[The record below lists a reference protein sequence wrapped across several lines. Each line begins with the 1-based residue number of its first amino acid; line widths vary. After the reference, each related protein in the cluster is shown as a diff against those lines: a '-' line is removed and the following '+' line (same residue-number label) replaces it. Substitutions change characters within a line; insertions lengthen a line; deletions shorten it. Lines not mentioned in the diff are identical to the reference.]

1 VPKSPGISTTPAENA
16 EAAEFV
22 SIALFSGVGTLI
34 SLVVLILRIH
44 GIF

>member
-1 VPKSPGISTTPAENA
+1 MPKSTGISTRPAENS
-16 EAAEFV
+16 EAGEFV
-22 SIALFSGVGTLI
+22 SIALFSGVGALV